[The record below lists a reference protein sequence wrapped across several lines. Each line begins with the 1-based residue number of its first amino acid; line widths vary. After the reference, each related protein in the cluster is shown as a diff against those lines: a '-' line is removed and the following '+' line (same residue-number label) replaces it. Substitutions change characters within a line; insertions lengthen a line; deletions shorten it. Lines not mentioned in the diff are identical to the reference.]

1 MTLQQIAGMGRRLV
15 LFLKLFADC
24 FGRRDARSLLLVYV
38 KGQLSGLKRKNC
50 EAIALEFGI
59 PPRTLQRLLESVNW
73 DESKLRDRCQQL
85 VATDHAD
92 PEALGIIDES
102 GIAKSGCHTVGVSRQ
117 YNGNRGKIDN
127 CTVGVH
133 LAYSASGFQCLLD
146 SRLYLPE
153 DWANDPVRRKKHT
166 SRTTLGF

>member
-1 MTLQQIAGMGRRLV
+1 MTLKQIAGMGRRLV

-24 FGRRDARSLLLVYV
+24 FGRCDARALMLAYV

-59 PPRTLQRLLESVNW
+59 APRTLQRLLESIKW
-73 DESKLRDRCQQL
+73 DETKLRDRCQQL

-102 GIAKSGCHTVGVSRQ
+102 GIAKSGHDTVGVSRQ

-133 LAYSASGFQCLLD
+133 LAYSAAGFRCLLD

-153 DWANDPVRRKKHT
+153 DWANDSDRRKKHT
-166 SRTTLGF
+166 SRTTSCF

>member
-1 MTLQQIAGMGRRLV
+1 
-15 LFLKLFADC
+15 
-24 FGRRDARSLLLVYV
+24 
-38 KGQLSGLKRKNC
+38 
-50 EAIALEFGI
+50 
-59 PPRTLQRLLESVNW
+59 VNW
-73 DESKLRDRCQQL
+73 DEAKLRDRCQQL
-85 VATDHAD
+85 VARDHAD
-92 PEALGIIDES
+92 AEAVGIIDES

-133 LAYSASGFQCLLD
+133 LAYSAAGFQCLLD